1 MNNKFFLNLA
11 TLGPIGYF
19 PAPGTCGTLATIP
32 LVFLLQQ
39 WLGTGIAYALF
50 TCAFTLVSIF
60 IITKALTVL
69 RNSHGNDPQQI
80 ILDEVVGCLI
90 VFAWIPLSLNT
101 FSLGILLFRAL
112 DIFKPGPISW
122 IEQLPG
128 AWGNVADDVLA
139 ALVSNLIVY
148 SLIAAC

>member
-1 MNNKFFLNLA
+1 MSNKFFLNLA

-90 VFAWIPLSLNT
+90 LFAWIPLSLNT

>member
-1 MNNKFFLNLA
+1 MNNKFFLHLA

-32 LVFLLQQ
+32 LVFLLQR
-39 WLGTGIAYALF
+39 WLGTGSAYALF